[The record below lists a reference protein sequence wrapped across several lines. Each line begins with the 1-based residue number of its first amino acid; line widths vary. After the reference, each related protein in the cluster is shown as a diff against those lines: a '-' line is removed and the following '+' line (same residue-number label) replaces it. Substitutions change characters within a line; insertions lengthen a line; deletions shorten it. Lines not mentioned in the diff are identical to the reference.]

1 MKDFDLLPRT
11 IIPASRFRE
20 FLSGTREKTPENGR
34 NTVIIFGGGI
44 LPAPARTYNNRK
56 NPAAGYVHQTPA
68 CIISSETTTFPQVS
82 GENSRN
88 WGPESL
94 SWLLAF
100 VANKK

>member
-44 LPAPARTYNNRK
+44 LKVMVGSGWNWEKPATGYDHRIIASTFLPFSVVFSPDLTRVLSPGCMMNNQTYI
-56 NPAAGYVHQTPA
+56 YQEI
-68 CIISSETTTFPQVS
+68 CF
-82 GENSRN
+82 
-88 WGPESL
+88 
-94 SWLLAF
+94 
-100 VANKK
+100 